1 MGFVPG
7 KEVVTMKNAWSAFRG
22 QGKLAI
28 SVVAALLMLAVGG
41 LSVALA
47 AGGGSDERSN
57 RDRFVPGPMHGIALA
72 PDPGI
77 EADME
82 EFHECMSAEGFDP
95 PEPAERPEISERPPK
110 GLDQAFETCGDLLP
124 RGMPPGPPIMGPGPA
139 GAIECRSWPGG
150 EDHERHSDRSGSAE
164 ESSGE

>member
-1 MGFVPG
+1 
-7 KEVVTMKNAWSAFRG
+7 MKKAWSGFRT

-47 AGGGSDERSN
+47 AGGGSDERPN

-72 PDPGI
+72 PDPEI
-77 EADME
+77 DADME
-82 EFHECMSAEGFDP
+82 EFHECMSAEGFEP

-110 GLDQAFETCGDLLP
+110 ELDQAFETCGDLLP
-124 RGMPPGPPIMGPGPA
+124 EGMPPGPPTMGPGPT
-139 GAIECRSWPGG
+139 GAIECRALPGA
-150 EDHERHSDRSGSAE
+150 EDHERNSERSGSAE
-164 ESSGE
+164 DPSGE